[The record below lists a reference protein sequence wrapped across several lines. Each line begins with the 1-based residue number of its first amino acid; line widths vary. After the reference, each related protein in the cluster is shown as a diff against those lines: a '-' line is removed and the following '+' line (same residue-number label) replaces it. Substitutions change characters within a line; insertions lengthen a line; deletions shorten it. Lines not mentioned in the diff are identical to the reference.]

1 MEDFMQDDKL
11 HEECGVFGIYSHT
24 DDVALNTYWGLFAL
38 QHRGQ
43 ESAGMVVSDGKN
55 MQIKKDMGLVNEVFR
70 DGVSDLNG
78 HQAIGHVRYSTTGS
92 SMAYNVQPLKV
103 FFDGG
108 NLAMCHNG
116 SLTNAGQLRY
126 NLAKEGA
133 VFTTTVDTEVVLT
146 LIAYSARKTIEERVA
161 EAVRQIKGAYAMLFM
176 TDDKIIAVRDPYGF
190 RPLCIGKMENGWCV
204 ASESCAFDLV
214 DAEFVR
220 DVKPGEMV
228 IIDSDNAEPRSMM
241 WCEEMPA
248 KTSHCIFEYV
258 YFARNDSVIDGQ
270 PVYESRIQM
279 GRELAKETKDI
290 IKADIVISA
299 PDSGTPAAVGY
310 SLESGIPFMEGLNK
324 NRYVGRTF
332 IQPTQKQRA
341 NAVRLKLNPVRSVVE
356 GKSVILVDDSI
367 VRGTTSGKVVKLLKD
382 AGAREV
388 HVCISS
394 PPVTDS
400 CYYGIDTAE
409 RKQLIASRCSN
420 EEICRFIGADSL
432 HYISMDGMRRA
443 ISKIDPEGLCCAC
456 FSSKYPDNADQV
468 VSQEPEN
475 I

>member
-70 DGVSDLNG
+70 DGVAGLEG

-103 FFDGG
+103 YFDGG

-116 SLTNAGQLRY
+116 NLTNAGQLRY

-220 DVKPGEMV
+220 DVKPGEMI
-228 IIDSDNAEPRSMM
+228 IIDSDNSEPRSMM
-241 WCEEMPA
+241 WCENVPE
-248 KTSHCIFEYV
+248 KTGHCIFEYV

-270 PVYESRIQM
+270 PVYETQI
-279 GRELAKETKDI
+279 GRA
-290 IKADIVISA
+290 
-299 PDSGTPAAVGY
+299 
-310 SLESGIPFMEGLNK
+310 
-324 NRYVGRTF
+324 
-332 IQPTQKQRA
+332 
-341 NAVRLKLNPVRSVVE
+341 
-356 GKSVILVDDSI
+356 
-367 VRGTTSGKVVKLLKD
+367 
-382 AGAREV
+382 
-388 HVCISS
+388 HV
-394 PPVTDS
+394 
-400 CYYGIDTAE
+400 
-409 RKQLIASRCSN
+409 
-420 EEICRFIGADSL
+420 
-432 HYISMDGMRRA
+432 
-443 ISKIDPEGLCCAC
+443 
-456 FSSKYPDNADQV
+456 
-468 VSQEPEN
+468 
-475 I
+475 